1 MLKLT
6 VMAAAE
12 DAGRRLDAVL
22 TGLLLHHPETAAQ
35 GLTISRSKV
44 ERWISDGRVM
54 LNGRPVSRPSL
65 SVPAGSTFE
74 VSIPIEA
81 PLHLSPSQ
89 NVPFTVLYEDD
100 HLLVIN
106 KPAGIVVHPGAGR
119 REDTLV
125 NGLVHYLGAA
135 LPRIGDALR
144 PGIVHRLDKDT
155 SGVMVVAKNETAYHS
170 LVEQFKPPRTIERL
184 YLAAAL
190 RLPEQAAA
198 SPRGVIELPIGR
210 HATHRTKMAVNVK
223 GKTARTTWRPVEL
236 FKFGALLE
244 LKIETGRTHQIRVH
258 LAATKAPVLG
268 DPVYGP
274 NLTEIPP
281 GIRPA
286 IKALGRQALHAFRL
300 SFVHPVSG
308 ERVDFEAP
316 LPEDIERLLGVLRGG

>member
-1 MLKLT
+1 MLKLKVT
-6 VMAAAE
+6 VAAE
-12 DAGRRLDAVL
+12 DSGRRLDTVL
-22 TGLLLHHPETAAQ
+22 TALLLHHPETSAN

-44 ERWISDGRVM
+44 DRWIADGRVE
-54 LNGRPVSRPSL
+54 LNGRPVSRPSAA
-65 SVPAGSTFE
+65 VSTGAIFE

-89 NVPFTVLYEDD
+89 NVPFSILFEDD

-119 REDTLV
+119 RDDTLV
-125 NGLVHYLGAA
+125 NGLVHYLGPA

-155 SGVMVVAKNETAYHS
+155 SGVMVVAKSETAYHS

-190 RLPEQAAA
+190 RLPEQAPG

-210 HATHRTKMAVNVK
+210 HATQRTKMAVNLK
-223 GKTARTTWRPVEL
+223 GKTARTSWRSVEI
-236 FKFGALLE
+236 FKFGVLLE

-281 GIRPA
+281 AIRPA

-300 SFVHPVSG
+300 SFIHPASG
-308 ERVDFEAP
+308 EKVDFTAP
-316 LPEDIERLLGVLRGG
+316 PPEDIERLIAVLRRG